1 MADMALFSLKI
12 SKEKKILLTVG
23 AILLLIGVVYRFFP
37 FWESIES
44 LEDEIAL
51 TRKKLEKYRSMV
63 PERNELEKRLINYNR
78 IIERAEGGLLEG
90 ETPALAAVDIQNILN
105 EITGKSELEVLTMRV
120 LKAES
125 EEEDLYTTIPVQIT
139 IRCTVRQLKEV
150 VYQVESASK
159 LLRIS
164 DFRVRVVRGKKEE
177 GEVQATLT
185 VEGFM
190 EKIAEG

>member
-1 MADMALFSLKI
+1 MLD
-12 SKEKKILLTVG
+12 
-23 AILLLIGVVYRFFP
+23 
-37 FWESIES
+37 
-44 LEDEIAL
+44 
-51 TRKKLEKYRSMV
+51 
-63 PERNELEKRLINYNR
+63 
-78 IIERAEGGLLEG
+78 G

-125 EEEDLYTTIPVQIT
+125 EEEDLYTTVPVQIT

-177 GEVQATLT
+177 GQVQATLT

>member
-1 MADMALFSLKI
+1 MALFSLKI

-23 AILLLIGVVYRFFP
+23 AILLLFGVVYRFFP

-51 TRKKLEKYRSMV
+51 TRKKLGKYRSMV

-125 EEEDLYTTIPVQIT
+125 EEEDLYTTVPVQIT

-164 DFRVRVVRGKKEE
+164 DFRVRVVRGKKDE
-177 GEVQATLT
+177 GQVQATLT